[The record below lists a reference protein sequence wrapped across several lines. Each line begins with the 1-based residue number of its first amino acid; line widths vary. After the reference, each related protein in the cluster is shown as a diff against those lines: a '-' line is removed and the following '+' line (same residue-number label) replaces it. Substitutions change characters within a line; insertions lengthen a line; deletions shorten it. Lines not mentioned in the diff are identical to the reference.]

1 MYRRMECPARRDPTL
16 THHFLS
22 RYNFFSVNKTPV
34 SSTEG
39 SRGNNMA
46 NPREIEVYVA
56 GATKE
61 VVIRV
66 APGFTKATGIEVVP
80 VYDTV
85 GKLRDRVLQ
94 GEKPGVAMLSSAAL
108 DTLQGKGLL
117 AAGSRLNLG
126 SVAIALAIKRGATI
140 PDISTPEALK
150 KALLGAR
157 SISHADP
164 EHGATAGTH
173 FSKVLDQLGIRP
185 LIADRLVVMP
195 FGVEVIQAVAEAR
208 VELGVSQSSEISL
221 HPGVSLVGG
230 LPEPYTLVTPYGA
243 ASLDETDENAKRFVD
258 FLRTEAGADA
268 LSRAGFSAA

>member
-46 NPREIEVYVA
+46 NAREIEVYAA

-108 DTLQGKGLL
+108 DTLQ
-117 AAGSRLNLG
+117 
-126 SVAIALAIKRGATI
+126 
-140 PDISTPEALK
+140 
-150 KALLGAR
+150 
-157 SISHADP
+157 
-164 EHGATAGTH
+164 
-173 FSKVLDQLGIRP
+173 
-185 LIADRLVVMP
+185 
-195 FGVEVIQAVAEAR
+195 
-208 VELGVSQSSEISL
+208 
-221 HPGVSLVGG
+221 
-230 LPEPYTLVTPYGA
+230 
-243 ASLDETDENAKRFVD
+243 
-258 FLRTEAGADA
+258 
-268 LSRAGFSAA
+268 